1 MGSHN
6 GSIHTTHT
14 PPPLSF
20 YNTFKVKKVP
30 KWKRIN
36 ASGTDAQAK
45 QGKNK
50 NKGHFLILCTRV
62 FLYVPVRYSFV
73 NLDFLGSQMALA

>member
-1 MGSHN
+1 MLEKLSPD
-6 GSIHTTHT
+6 IDFVQ
-14 PPPLSF
+14 PLPLVPRIVQ
-20 YNTFKVKKVP
+20 VKKVP

-36 ASGTDAQAK
+36 VSRTDAQAK

-50 NKGHFLILCTRV
+50 NMGHFLILCTRV